1 MGMYTEL
8 IFGAELKTDTPMIVI
23 DSLKYM
29 LGETKEKPEDFPLPD
44 GRCEWLFQGSSY
56 YFGVTESVKRMWLDD
71 IDKQYHIS
79 TRSNIKNYSD
89 EIETFLKWIEPYID
103 GGSGNR
109 DMYAIVIY
117 EDSAE
122 PKIYYKYED

>member
-8 IFGAELKTDTPMIVI
+8 IFGAELKIDTPELVI

-29 LGETKEKPEDFPLPD
+29 FGETETKPEGFPLPE
-44 GRCEWLFQGSSY
+44 GRCEWVFQGSSY
-56 YFGVTESVKRMWLDD
+56 YFGVTEPVKRMWLDD

-79 TRSNIKNYSD
+79 TRSNIKNYKD
-89 EIETFLKWIEPYID
+89 EIETFLKWIEPFVD

-117 EDSAE
+117 EDSPE
-122 PKIYYKYED
+122 PKIYYKHED